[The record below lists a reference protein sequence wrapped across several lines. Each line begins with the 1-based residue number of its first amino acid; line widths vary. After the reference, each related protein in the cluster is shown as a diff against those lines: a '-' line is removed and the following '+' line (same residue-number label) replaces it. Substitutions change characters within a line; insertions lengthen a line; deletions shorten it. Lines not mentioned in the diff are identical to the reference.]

1 MKIKILFQGDSV
13 TDAGRNREDFH
24 YLGNGYPR
32 YVAPALR
39 ERFPEDEFE
48 FINLGMSGNRAEHL
62 LARWKTDAVD
72 INPDIISILIGVND
86 CWFFEDKE
94 ALMPEEYF
102 EYCYRSI
109 LEDIKNKTHAKI
121 IMLEPFLLDAPGLPK
136 IHEDVERK
144 KKIVYKLADEYADA
158 FLKCQCIFDEASA
171 DRPPMYWAEDGIHT
185 THEGAV
191 LLAEGYTEAAIP
203 LIEQLH

>member
-1 MKIKILFQGDSV
+1 M
-13 TDAGRNREDFH
+13 
-24 YLGNGYPR
+24 
-32 YVAPALR
+32 
-39 ERFPEDEFE
+39 
-48 FINLGMSGNRAEHL
+48 
-62 LARWKTDAVD
+62 LARSKTDAVD
-72 INPDIISILIGVND
+72 ISPDIISILIGVND

-158 FLKCQCIFDEASA
+158 FLKCQSIFDEASA
-171 DRPPMYWAEDGIHT
+171 DRPPMYWAEDGIHP

>member
-48 FINLGMSGNRAEHL
+48 FINLGMSGNRTEHL

-72 INPDIISILIGVND
+72 INPD
-86 CWFFEDKE
+86 FY
-94 ALMPEEYF
+94 PH
-102 EYCYRSI
+102 RS
-109 LEDIKNKTHAKI
+109 ER
-121 IMLEPFLLDAPGLPK
+121 LL
-136 IHEDVERK
+136 V
-144 KKIVYKLADEYADA
+144 
-158 FLKCQCIFDEASA
+158 F
-171 DRPPMYWAEDGIHT
+171 
-185 THEGAV
+185 
-191 LLAEGYTEAAIP
+191 
-203 LIEQLH
+203 